1 MPSKPALKLERIAMV
16 VCELAEVWYER
27 YARAG
32 AEAQGNLRHPCRRQ
46 RSAGAEARARPLV
59 TETCRSKRSPELIA
73 LMIYLLSVRLLA
85 CFTADF
91 MRRCRLAPQISRNLK
106 WWHDAAPA
114 VPINVGP
121 VGECQSSQ
129 CRV

>member
-1 MPSKPALKLERIAMV
+1 MKLEERIAMM
-16 VCELAEVWYER
+16 VCELAEVWYEL

-46 RSAGAEARARPLV
+46 HSAGAEARVRPLV

-91 MRRCRLAPQISRNLK
+91 IAPMSISPANLAKSK
-106 WWHDAAPA
+106 MVA
-114 VPINVGP
+114 
-121 VGECQSSQ
+121 
-129 CRV
+129 

>member
-46 RSAGAEARARPLV
+46 RSAGAEARVPAFGHKDVPVEAFARVDRADDLFAIRPAACLLHG
-59 TETCRSKRSPELIA
+59 RLYAPMSISPA
-73 LMIYLLSVRLLA
+73 NLA
-85 CFTADF
+85 KSA
-91 MRRCRLAPQISRNLK
+91 MVA
-106 WWHDAAPA
+106 
-114 VPINVGP
+114 
-121 VGECQSSQ
+121 
-129 CRV
+129 